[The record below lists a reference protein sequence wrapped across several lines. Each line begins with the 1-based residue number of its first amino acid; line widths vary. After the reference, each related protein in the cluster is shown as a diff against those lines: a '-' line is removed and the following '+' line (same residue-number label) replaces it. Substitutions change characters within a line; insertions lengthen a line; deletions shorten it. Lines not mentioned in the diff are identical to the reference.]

1 MPIRKTLRAAA
12 EARPQDQG
20 RQIARIDPADIRR
33 LGLSAGGFAR
43 LDHQASH
50 ALVRVLAAYMGER
63 GEKTVQLDALTRGQ
77 LRAKLGDAVEIA
89 PITCASAAEI
99 WLKVEDQQPLP
110 APALDFLAGWIDG
123 LALESKQLLR
133 PRIDG
138 IERELR
144 VERVRPDGP
153 VVAMPESVLK
163 VHAPTRQAA
172 RQELTLFDDIGGLE
186 REIESL
192 RQIVELPLKS
202 PQLFSKLGISAPRGV
217 LLYGPPGTG
226 KTLIARAVASES
238 RASFIAISAPEIV
251 HKFYGESEAKLREL
265 FERARKQAPA
275 IIFIDEIDAIAAR
288 RDQVQGEVEKRIVAQ
303 LLTLLDGL
311 DGRGQIIV
319 IGATNL
325 PQVLDPALR
334 RPGRFDR
341 ELLIGLPS
349 ATSREAILA
358 VHTRAMPLATNVD
371 LHAIATQARG
381 YSGAD
386 LRALCQE
393 AGMRVAQRAA
403 RDCAVELNVG
413 MDDFSAALA
422 QMVPSTMRQADLEL
436 PDTRLDAVG
445 GHENAKR
452 LLRENLLWPI
462 ESPELY
468 RQFKVNPARGLI
480 LYGPP
485 GTGKT
490 LLARAIASE
499 AKANFLAVS
508 GPALLSRYIGD
519 SERAVRELF
528 ARARQATPAI
538 IFFDEFD
545 ALAPARGRAGSS
557 EVSERVVAQL
567 LTEIDGLTPRA
578 PVWLLAA
585 SNRLDLIDPALLRP
599 GRFDALVPVGLPD
612 PSDCAAILQVG
623 LRGRPCAENLDLA
636 ELAACCAGLSGAD
649 IIARIDNAAL
659 LAIRRL
665 RDQKDGQAQLTNAD
679 LRQAFKGGTD
689 STKTMAQPYQ
699 TPM

>member
-1 MPIRKTLRAAA
+1 MVKSVLQIR
-12 EARPQDQG
+12 EARPQDLG
-20 RQIARIDPADIRR
+20 RQIARMDPLDIQR
-33 LGLSAGGFAR
+33 LGLQVGGFAT
-43 LDHQASH
+43 LHYAEHSVI
-50 ALVRVLAAYMGER
+50 LRVMPAFPAER
-63 GEKTVQLDALTRGQ
+63 GKCAVQVDATTRQ
-77 LRAKLGDAVEIA
+77 LLHAALGAELSVHPIA
-89 PITCASAAEI
+89 CPVAQEL
-99 WLKVEDQQPLP
+99 WLSVEDGLPLQG
-110 APALDFLAGWIDG
+110 AALDFLSQWVDG
-123 LALESKQLLR
+123 LPLSMGQQLTPEIAGITRRINVARLR
-133 PRIDG
+133 PN
-138 IERELR
+138 
-144 VERVRPDGP
+144 GP
-153 VVAMPESVLK
+153 CVVLPETQLK
-163 VHAPTRQAA
+163 VEVPKARAAPKDV
-172 RQELTLFDDIGGLE
+172 TLFDDIGGLE

-202 PQLFSKLGISAPRGV
+202 PALFAQLGIAAPRGV

-238 RASFIAISAPEIV
+238 RATFIAISAPEIV

-341 ELLIGLPS
+341 ELLIALPS
-349 ATSREAILA
+349 EAARRAILA
-358 VHTRAMPLATNVD
+358 VHSRRMPLDPDVNLDVLAHET
-371 LHAIATQARG
+371 RG

-386 LRALCQE
+386 IRALCQE

-403 RDCAVELNVG
+403 RAPATELVVHQA
-413 MDDFSAALA
+413 DFELALLDVVA
-422 QMVPSTMRQADLEL
+422 SSMRQVDIEV
-436 PDTRLDAVG
+436 PNTPLDAIG
-445 GHENAKR
+445 GLTEAKR
-452 LLRENLLWPI
+452 LLRENILWPI
-462 ESPELY
+462 EAPELY
-468 RQFKVNPARGLI
+468 RHFKVNPARGLV
-480 LYGPP
+480 LHGPP

-490 LLARAIASE
+490 LLARAIASA

-508 GPALLSRYIGD
+508 GPALLSRFVGD

-528 ARARQATPAI
+528 ARARQASPAI

-545 ALAPARGRAGSS
+545 ALAPARGRVGSS

-585 SNRLDLIDPALLRP
+585 TNRVDLIDPALLRP

-612 PSDCAAILQVG
+612 ADDCLAILRVAV
-623 LRGRPCAENLDLA
+623 RERPLAKAFDLESFA
-636 ELAACCAGLSGAD
+636 PACVGLSGAE
-649 IIARIDNAAL
+649 IVARVDQAAL
-659 LAIRRL
+659 RAIWRTL
-665 RDQKDGQAQLTNAD
+665 ESPGVEACIGMSDLHAVLTSAH
-679 LRQAFKGGTD
+679 
-689 STKTMAQPYQ
+689 
-699 TPM
+699 

>member
-1 MPIRKTLRAAA
+1 MVNPMLQIR
-12 EARPQDQG
+12 ESRPQDVG
-20 RQIARIDPADIRR
+20 RQVARIDPADIEC
-33 LGLSAGGFAR
+33 LGLQVGGFAT
-43 LDHQASH
+43 LHH
-50 ALVRVLAAYMGER
+50 AEHSVIMRVMPAFPAER
-63 GEKTVQLDALTRGQ
+63 GKCGVQLDAPTRQRLHAALGAPLQ
-77 LRAKLGDAVEIA
+77 VRSVACPVAQELWLR
-89 PITCASAAEI
+89 
-99 WLKVEDQQPLP
+99 VEDALPLQGG
-110 APALDFLAGWIDG
+110 ALDFLSQWVDG
-123 LALESKQLLR
+123 LPLSVGQQLR
-133 PRIDG
+133 PEIAGVSRQIV
-138 IERELR
+138 
-144 VERVRPDGP
+144 VERLRPNGP
-153 VVAMPESVLK
+153 CVVVPETQLK
-163 VHAPTRQAA
+163 VEVRQARA
-172 RQELTLFDDIGGLE
+172 AAKDVTLFDDIGGLE

-202 PQLFSKLGISAPRGV
+202 PALFAQLGIAAPRGV

-226 KTLIARAVASES
+226 KTLIARAVAGES

-341 ELLIGLPS
+341 ELLIALPS
-349 ATSREAILA
+349 ESARRAILA
-358 VHTRAMPLATNVD
+358 VHSRRMPLDEDVNLDILAHET
-371 LHAIATQARG
+371 RG

-386 LRALCQE
+386 IRALCQE

-403 RDCAVELNVG
+403 RE
-413 MDDFSAALA
+413 
-422 QMVPSTMRQADLEL
+422 PSTELIVRQADFEL
-436 PDTRLDAVG
+436 ALLDVVASSMRQVDIEVPNTPLDAIG
-445 GHENAKR
+445 GLVEAKR
-452 LLRENLLWPI
+452 LLRENILWPI
-462 ESPELY
+462 EAPELY
-468 RQFKVNPARGLI
+468 RHFKVKPARGLV
-480 LYGPP
+480 LHGPP

-490 LLARAIASE
+490 LLARAIASA

-508 GPALLSRYIGD
+508 GPALLSRFVGD

-528 ARARQATPAI
+528 ARARQASPAI

-545 ALAPARGRAGSS
+545 ALAPVRGRVGSS

-585 SNRLDLIDPALLRP
+585 TNRVDLIDSALLRP
-599 GRFDALVPVGLPD
+599 GRFDVLVPVGLPD
-612 PSDCAAILQVG
+612 QQDCLAILHVALRERPLELG
-623 LRGRPCAENLDLA
+623 LDVASLA
-636 ELAACCAGLSGAD
+636 PLCVGLSGAE
-649 IIARIDNAAL
+649 IVARVDEAAL
-659 LAIRRL
+659 RAIWRTL
-665 RDQKDGQAQLTNAD
+665 DAPGAEACINVQDFQA
-679 LRQAFKGGTD
+679 AFERAKVAT
-689 STKTMAQPYQ
+689 TFK
-699 TPM
+699 